1 MAWNFL
7 MYKLPDTHHIFS
19 DDSCLARSGF

>member
-7 MYKLPDTHHIFS
+7 MYKLPDTYHILS